1 MKNFKKF
8 IQQLVESKRKAAAKA
23 EENAEAD
30 ANEEVENDAEEKG
43 MVNATRGKS
52 KRRPRYIKFNNGED
66 DGQSL
71 SPHQY

>member
-8 IQQLVESKRKAAAKA
+8 IQQLVESKRKAEEKA
-23 EENAEAD
+23 EAEAD
-30 ANEEVENDAEEKG
+30 EEEAENEAEAEEG
-43 MVNATRGKS
+43 MVNATKGKS

-71 SPHQY
+71 SPHQTQ